1 MKVSTAKIK
10 VLEGLTIEKLVKELI
25 DAKGDQVILEVADG
39 AILLNNEINLRLIK
53 FYAEEEEK
61 EIVIDTDDV
70 MLIDL
75 AHQAGIDTLK
85 MNQRPFSS
93 KEKIMPE
100 TAYQKAKIEI
110 AASPETDS
118 EKIEMGWIHWP
129 GRLQLAIIFALFSLI
144 LACWWVLQPRAV
156 ILVYP
161 KEQTVN
167 FATVAQIG
175 TAFSSSELL
184 EGKIPAKILEKD
196 DQIKVQTVATGSK
209 IVGVTPAVG
218 RLTLINS
225 TGQPIVLPKG
235 SVAIGKTGVRFLTDQ
250 DVLVPKR
257 YTKYQDGIAVG
268 EEYGRAEVNI
278 TAEKK
283 GTIGNQPAKSITTL
297 SGKQQRFLKVVNSA
311 PTRNGA
317 DKRVTVVTL
326 NDVKKGEAEAKR
338 QMQLAGN
345 EELSELAGK
354 EYLYLPELAKAE
366 VIRVVNEPD
375 IGAESEFVETTLDYR
390 SSVLTPLT
398 DDILKY
404 LARKFEENI
413 PPGFQRKNGQVVLTG
428 VKMGEAAANRVQLK
442 LSGKGVIKGVLDAA
456 KLKNLIKG
464 KTKEEAT
471 VLLTQQNEV
480 ARFNI
485 KFKNNA
491 KRIPNHLFQIKV
503 VFPAGGQE

>member
-1 MKVSTAKIK
+1 MKVSPVKIK

-25 DAKGDQVILEVADG
+25 DAKGEQVILEVVDG
-39 AILLNNEINLRLIK
+39 VTLLNNEINLRLIK

-61 EIVIDTDDV
+61 EIIIDTDDV
-70 MLIDL
+70 ILIDL
-75 AHQAGIDTLK
+75 AHQAGIVTLK
-85 MNQRPFSS
+85 MNQRPFTP
-93 KEKIMPE
+93 KDRILPE
-100 TAYQKAKIEI
+100 TTYQKAKIEI
-110 AASPETDS
+110 AASPETDNDMV
-118 EKIEMGWIHWP
+118 EMGWIHWP

-167 FATVAQIG
+167 FSTVAQIG
-175 TAFSSSELL
+175 TAFNPTELL

-196 DQIKVQTVATGSK
+196 NQIKVQTVATGSK

-235 SVAIGKTGVRFLTDQ
+235 SVAIGKADIHFLTDQ

-311 PTRNGA
+311 STRNGS
-317 DKRVTVVTL
+317 DKRVAVVTL
-326 NDVKKGEAEAKR
+326 NDVKKGEAEAER
-338 QMQLAGN
+338 QMQLTGN
-345 EELSELAGK
+345 EELSGLTGK
-354 EYLYLPELAKAE
+354 EYLYLRELAKAE
-366 VIRVVNEPD
+366 IIRVVNVPD

-413 PPGFQRKNGQVVLTG
+413 PQGFQPKDGHVVLTG
-428 VKMGEAAANRVQLK
+428 VKTGGAAANRVQLK
-442 LSGKGVIKGVLDAA
+442 LSGKGLIKGVLDAG
-456 KLKNLIKG
+456 KIKDLIKG
-464 KTKEEAT
+464 KTKDEAT
-471 VLLTQQNEV
+471 ALLTQQNEV

-485 KFKNNA
+485 NIKSNA

-503 VFPAGGQE
+503 VFPAGG

>member
-10 VLEGLTIEKLVKELI
+10 VFEGLTIEKLVKELI
-25 DAKGDQVILEVADG
+25 GAKGKQVVLEVADG
-39 AILLNNEINLRLIK
+39 VGLLNNEINLRLLK

-61 EIVIDTDDV
+61 EIIIDTDDDE
-70 MLIDL
+70 LIDL
-75 AHQAGIDTLK
+75 ARQAGIDTLK
-85 MNQRPFSS
+85 MRRSPFSS
-93 KEKIMPE
+93 KDEILPE
-100 TAYQKAKIEI
+100 RAYQKAKIEI
-110 AASPETDS
+110 AASPERDD
-118 EKIEMGWIHWP
+118 EMVEMEWIHWP

-144 LACWWVLQPRAV
+144 LACWWVLQPRA
-156 ILVYP
+156 IIMVYP

-167 FATVAQIG
+167 FVAEAQIG
-175 TAFSSSELL
+175 TAYSSSELL

-196 DQIKVQTVATGSK
+196 NQIKVQTVATGSK

-225 TGQPIVLPKG
+225 TGQPVVLPKG
-235 SVAIGKTGVRFLTDQ
+235 SVVIGKAGVRFLTDQ

-268 EEYGRAEVNI
+268 EEYGRAEVGI

-283 GTIGNQPAKSITTL
+283 GTVGNQPARSITTL
-297 SGKQQRFLKVVNSA
+297 SGKQQRFLKVVNPA
-311 PTRNGA
+311 PTRNGT

-345 EELSELAGK
+345 EELAGFVGK

-366 VIRVVNEPD
+366 IIRVVNEPN
-375 IGAESEFVETTLDYR
+375 IGAESEYVETTLDYR

-404 LARKFEENI
+404 LAHKFEGNI

-428 VKMGEAAANRVQLK
+428 AKAVEAAANRVQLK
-442 LSGKGVIKGVLDAA
+442 LSGKGVIRGVLDAG
-456 KLKNLIKG
+456 KIKNLIKG
-464 KTKEEAT
+464 KTKDEAA
-471 VLLTQQNEV
+471 VLLTRQNEV

-485 KFKNNA
+485 NIKGNA

-503 VFPAGGQE
+503 VFPAGGQK